1 MTGGEGDTGL
11 RKQAAWG
18 PLAPAEAGP
27 PARLPGRARPSAAT
41 ASSLRD
47 PGSRRLRSVEFRPR
61 VWLSKIGRLQQRSE
75 TLQRGKQKHALH
87 LEAQTGP
94 QHLPLP
100 HPSHRPTRIADR
112 APQQWGRTLSTTEK
126 CLEQT
131 EANHRAREHSSRWF
145 RWRVGSREASP
156 GRRDVSRAPH
166 GAHPRRKERRAQRP
180 AGQEEAGVAGPLRG
194 SVWSIR
200 VSWR

>member
-1 MTGGEGDTGL
+1 MLGVTSHPKPQWLTVCISVTCL
-11 RKQAAWG
+11 QINQISLPW
-18 PLAPAEAGP
+18 AGF
-27 PARLPGRARPSAAT
+27 GYT
-41 ASSLRD
+41 
-47 PGSRRLRSVEFRPR
+47 GSRRLRSVEFRPR

-75 TLQRGKQKHALH
+75 TLQRGEQKHALH

-94 QHLPLP
+94 RHLPLP

-112 APQQWGRTLSTTEK
+112 APQQWGRTSSTTEK